1 MCARFAIWS
10 WLNLEGQRLPDR
22 RAAGARRKGLDM
34 NEDILAATIWFT
46 GIGPLQPWVA
56 SPAAPTPAAP
66 TAMSPSTPWLTTE
79 DLCAQLAISRSTL
92 FAIKRSGLLKPG
104 RHLVLK
110 NPGCRRSHLLW
121 HLHRCELAL
130 GRQP

>member
-1 MCARFAIWS
+1 MLATVNVVHGSENHLYHALQVIGTAC
-10 WLNLEGQRLPDR
+10 LPHRPSMDR
-22 RAAGARRKGLDM
+22 TGMGLP
-34 NEDILAATIWFT
+34 
-46 GIGPLQPWVA
+46 PLGSLPRCPHPG
-56 SPAAPTPAAP
+56 SPA
-66 TAMSPSTPWLTTE
+66 AMSPSNPWLTTE
-79 DLCAQLAISRSTL
+79 ELCAELAISRSTL

-104 RHLVLK
+104 RHLVPK

>member
-1 MCARFAIWS
+1 MGLSYGFRRHTS
-10 WLNLEGQRLPDR
+10 PHHNNNLSR
-22 RAAGARRKGLDM
+22 RGSAMPIEPTVCSSL
-34 NEDILAATIWFT
+34 LY
-46 GIGPLQPWVA
+46 PWVT

-66 TAMSPSTPWLTTE
+66 AAMSPSHPWLTTE
-79 DLCAQLAISRSTL
+79 ELCAQLAISRSTP
-92 FAIKRSGLLKPG
+92 FAIRRSGLLKPG
-104 RHLVLK
+104 RHLVPK

>member
-1 MCARFAIWS
+1 MLTTIRVVHGPENHLYSALQVIGKALYPRQPS
-10 WLNLEGQRLPDR
+10 
-22 RAAGARRKGLDM
+22 LDHM
-34 NEDILAATIWFT
+34 
-46 GIGPLQPWVA
+46 GKGPLPPWVA

-66 TAMSPSTPWLTTE
+66 AAMSPSNPWLTTE
-79 DLCAQLAISRSTL
+79 ELCAQLAISRSTL

-104 RHLVLK
+104 RHLVPK

-121 HLHRCELAL
+121 HQHRCELAL

>member
-1 MCARFAIWS
+1 MLATVNVVHGSENHLYPALQIIGTACYPHSPSI
-10 WLNLEGQRLPDR
+10 DR
-22 RAAGARRKGLDM
+22 K
-34 NEDILAATIWFT
+34 
-46 GIGPLQPWVA
+46 GIGPLHSWVA

-66 TAMSPSTPWLTTE
+66 PAMSPSNPWLTTE
-79 DLCAQLAISRSTL
+79 ELCAQLAISRSTL

-104 RHLVLK
+104 RHLVPK

>member
-1 MCARFAIWS
+1 MVHGSENHLYPALQVIGKAWYP
-10 WLNLEGQRLPDR
+10 QAALP
-22 RAAGARRKGLDM
+22 RAHGY
-34 NEDILAATIWFT
+34 
-46 GIGPLQPWVA
+46 GPPLWVA

-66 TAMSPSTPWLTTE
+66 AAMSPSNPWLTTE
-79 DLCAQLAISRSTL
+79 ELCAQLAISRSTL

-104 RHLVLK
+104 RHLVPK

-121 HLHRCELAL
+121 HLHRCGLAL